1 MVLTRSKT
9 KTLVTDQ
16 QLTSLINQPVHK
28 KKHRPTSYQRKKQ
41 DLSTTSIQHLQRW
54 NQLKMPEI
62 KEAFQ
67 EIDKFHGSENENVEK
82 WLQKVDGICECFDN
96 ISDADKLKRIPT
108 KLGHE
113 VFDWFNENK
122 HEVGNWTTFKQK
134 IMEKY
139 PVITT
144 EIHPLV
150 NVDNFNKRWKQDDE
164 TVAQYYQ
171 AKMELANKIDPKMID
186 ALRVAALIDGLP
198 TSLRV
203 QLAYKKSEISTPSKF
218 LIVVQA
224 LEQEMEL
231 LSRESLEEQM
241 SRLSLKKQYPTEN
254 QHMEQLIT
262 TIRRPAQNYNNHYAY
277 STPSEMTKQHNEQ
290 IPLYQRTYKQSAIGS
305 QSNKE
310 AQYQLSKDTSNY
322 HTNINSFQSNKATNN
337 YDQQQHDRANEHYE
351 PQSNRWTNGNTN
363 SGRCYNC
370 GKFGHYARYC
380 QDLHLKE

>member
-9 KTLVTDQ
+9 RTLVTDQ
-16 QLTSLINQPVHK
+16 QLTTLINQTVHK
-28 KKHRPTSYQRKKQ
+28 KKHRATSHRRKRQ
-41 DLSTTSIQHLQRW
+41 DLSTTSIQHPERW
-54 NQLKMPEI
+54 NQLKMLEI

-67 EIDKFHGSENENVEK
+67 EIDKFHSSENENVEK

-96 ISDADKLKRIPT
+96 ILDADKLKRIPT

-122 HEVGNWTTFKQK
+122 HDFVNWTTFKQK

-139 PVITT
+139 PVIAT

-150 NVDNFNKRWKQDDE
+150 SVDNFNKRWKQGDE

-198 TSLRV
+198 ISLRV

-218 LIVVQA
+218 LTVVQA
-224 LEQEMEL
+224 LEQETEL

-241 SRLSLKKQYPTEN
+241 SRLSLKKQYPTEH
-254 QHMEQLIT
+254 QHMEQLVT
-262 TIRRPAQNYNNHYAY
+262 TIRRPAQNNNYYAY
-277 STPSEMTKQHNEQ
+277 LRCTQTKDRVKFFIFYFHTPIDRE
-290 IPLYQRTYKQSAIGS
+290 
-305 QSNKE
+305 
-310 AQYQLSKDTSNY
+310 
-322 HTNINSFQSNKATNN
+322 F
-337 YDQQQHDRANEHYE
+337 HDG
-351 PQSNRWTNGNTN
+351 Q
-363 SGRCYNC
+363 
-370 GKFGHYARYC
+370 
-380 QDLHLKE
+380 

>member
-9 KTLVTDQ
+9 RTLVTDQ
-16 QLTSLINQPVHK
+16 QLTTLINQTVHK
-28 KKHRPTSYQRKKQ
+28 KKHRATSHRRKRQ
-41 DLSTTSIQHLQRW
+41 DLSTTSIQYPERW
-54 NQLKMPEI
+54 NQLRMSEI

-67 EIDKFHGSENENVEK
+67 EIDKFHGSENENIEK
-82 WLQKVDGICECFDN
+82 WLQKVDDICECFDN
-96 ISDADKLKRIPT
+96 ILDADKLKRIPT

-122 HEVGNWTTFKQK
+122 HDFANWTTFKQK

-139 PVITT
+139 PVIAT
-144 EIHPLV
+144 EVHPLV
-150 NVDNFNKRWKQDDE
+150 NVDNFNKRWKQGDE

-198 TSLRV
+198 ISLRV

-218 LIVVQA
+218 LTVVQA
-224 LEQEMEL
+224 LEQETEL

-241 SRLSLKKQYPTEN
+241 SRLSVKKQYPTEH
-254 QHMEQLIT
+254 QHMEQLVS
-262 TIRRPAQNYNNHYAY
+262 TIRRPAQNDNYYAY
-277 STPSEMTKQHNEQ
+277 LPPPKITKHHNEQ
-290 IPLYQRTYKQSAIGS
+290 IPPYQGTYKQPTIGS
-305 QSNKE
+305 QSSKE
-310 AQYQLSKDTSNY
+310 EQYQLPNDTWNY
-322 HTNINSFQSNKATNN
+322 PTNTNSFRSTIATNN
-337 YDQQQHDRANEHYE
+337 YDQQQHDHYE
-351 PQSNRWTNGNTN
+351 PQSNKWTNRNTN

>member
-9 KTLVTDQ
+9 RTLVTDQ

-28 KKHRPTSYQRKKQ
+28 KKHRATPHQRKKQ
-41 DLSTTSIQHLQRW
+41 DLSRTNIQHSERR
-54 NQLKMPEI
+54 NQSKMPEI

-82 WLQKVDGICECFDN
+82 WLQKVDAICECFDN
-96 ISDADKLKRIPT
+96 ISDAHKLKRIPT

-113 VFDWFNENK
+113 VFDWFNEKK
-122 HEVGNWTTFKQK
+122 HEFGDWTIFKQK

-218 LIVVQA
+218 LTVVQA

-254 QHMEQLIT
+254 QHTEQLIT
-262 TIRRPAQNYNNHYAY
+262 TIRRPAQNYNNYYAY
-277 STPSEMTKQHNEQ
+277 STSLERTKQHNEQ
-290 IPLYQRTYKQSAIGS
+290 IPFNQRTYKQSSIGS
-305 QSNKE
+305 QSSKE
-310 AQYQLSKDTSNY
+310 APYQWSNDTSNY
-322 HTNINSFQSNKATNN
+322 RTNTNPCQSNKVTNN
-337 YDQQQHDRANEHYE
+337 YNQQQRDRANEHYE
-351 PQSNRWTNGNTN
+351 PQWTNGNTN